1 MRRRANQ
8 SVHIFLVVSCA
19 MAAVADD
26 KLPVVPV
33 EGQPLAANVRR
44 VVQAMNLLGAPL
56 SADVADQLESAAQYR
71 DHARLQAALD
81 PHSLL
86 VVAIN
91 PESRVKVLRGPSAAR
106 LQQRGY
112 TPVII
117 KIINESTV
125 TKRLKIVSPQSGP
138 VYAGAATLSLQRQ
151 QQTELGVNPNK
162 SSDRERFLSV
172 EMFAAPP
179 MTEKL

>member
-56 SADVADQLESAAQYR
+56 SADVANQLESAAQDR

-81 PHSLL
+81 PHALL

-91 PESRVKVLRGPSAAR
+91 PESRVKVLRGR
-106 LQQRGY
+106 R
-112 TPVII
+112 
-117 KIINESTV
+117 
-125 TKRLKIVSPQSGP
+125 
-138 VYAGAATLSLQRQ
+138 
-151 QQTELGVNPNK
+151 
-162 SSDRERFLSV
+162 LSV
-172 EMFAAPP
+172 RNRAPSMLAP
-179 MTEKL
+179 RRSACSGSSRPS